1 MSTLI
6 ATTPSMSERLLY
18 LGLKPETADM
28 HWCAGALH
36 VGRVLNI
43 KDPINRPAWSLTKI
57 EELLPATLMI
67 GGKPHELI
75 RVKYTEVP
83 CGEITEET
91 YYSHRYVEIDNEDNY
106 FWTKETDPLRSAY
119 ECLCFAINEVKC
131 YLARTSNVSLKVS
144 LIMVLNEIAENG
156 GI

>member
-18 LGLKPETADM
+18 LGLKPETSDM
-28 HWCAGALH
+28 HWCDGALH
-36 VGRVLNI
+36 VGRILNT
-43 KDPINRPAWSLTKI
+43 KDPIACPAWSLAKI
-57 EELLPATLMI
+57 EEILPPALVI
-67 GGKPHELI
+67 NGKPHKLVK
-75 RVKYTEVP
+75 VKYTDVP

-91 YYSHRYVEIDNEDNY
+91 YYSHRYVEVGNEDNF

-119 ECLCFAINEVKC
+119 ECLCFAIDQVRC
-131 YLARTSNVSLKVS
+131 YLTRKPNVSLKIS